1 MQLKTC
7 YNLVPKAKVQELE
20 AELIALRTAKDA
32 KLKWLQ
38 DAVSAGQTALQEE
51 SKDAEVI
58 AELERHRTLDTQ
70 HALERERQLVAEE
83 K

>member
-7 YNLVPKAKVQELE
+7 CNLVPKAKVKELE
-20 AELIALRTAKDA
+20 AELVALRTAKDA
-32 KLKWLQ
+32 EVKWLQ
-38 DAVSAGQTALQEE
+38 DAVSAGQTVLQEK
-51 SKDAEVI
+51 SKDVEVI
-58 AELERHRTLDTQ
+58 AELERHRALDTQ